1 MRGRGRVWAALAS
14 AALGC
19 AGSKGDSGAG
29 GGADTA
35 PAPTEGLLALTFAID
50 SDYAAQLAEIGEA
63 PRGSFYGSFWRG
75 DEVTGAGPVDGAV
88 DLGAIE
94 VSGLDLALDGTASA
108 VLFTSGP
115 LPVGE
120 VVVLGFLDTDANST
134 AADRGPDAKDPVTL
148 PSDNDFDV
156 LGGETTEARVFFGLL
171 NPI

>member
-1 MRGRGRVWAALAS
+1 MVAIGLG
-14 AALGC
+14 LGC
-19 AGSKGDSGAG
+19 AGSKPDTGGAG
-29 GGADTA
+29 DGDTA
-35 PAPTEGLLALTFAID
+35 PAPTEGTLALRFAID
-50 SDYAAQLAEIGEA
+50 ADYAAQLADIGEA
-63 PRGSFYGSFWRG
+63 PRGTFYGSFWRG
-75 DEVTGAGPVDGAV
+75 DEVTGTGPVDGAT

-94 VSGLDLALDGTASA
+94 VAGIDLSPDGAASE
-108 VLFTSGP
+108 VLFTSGA

-156 LGGETTEARVFFGLL
+156 VGDETTEARVFFGLL